1 MSDSLKT
8 VQLPDFQTGGL
19 IELKV
24 IENGVANERSEPV
37 DRHKPAWLRATL
49 PTGPNYQRL
58 KEMTARLKLYTV
70 CQEAMCPN
78 IGECWAHGTMTIMV
92 LGGICT
98 RACKFCAVDTGNPKG
113 WVDPLEPLHV
123 AQAVAEMG
131 LRYVVLT
138 SVDRDDLK
146 DGGASHFAE
155 VVRQIKLRDQEVK
168 VETLTPDFRG
178 QLKDVETVVDSGVD
192 VFAHNLETVRR
203 LTPKVRDPRATYEQS
218 LRVLEH
224 AKRYRPKMLTKSSL
238 MLGLGESAA
247 EIRQAMRDLRAVG
260 VDILTLGQYLRPTK
274 HHLPVER
281 YVTPEEFAL
290 YRQWGYE
297 EGFLEVF
304 SGPLVRSSYRAEKVF
319 FETRVSLR
327 DISEAQ
333 QGT

>member
-1 MSDSLKT
+1 MSDNVKT
-8 VQLPDFQTGGL
+8 VQLEDFSTGGV

-24 IENGVANERSEPV
+24 IHNGVAQERPEPV
-37 DRHKPAWLRATL
+37 DRHKPAWLRATV

-58 KEMTARLKLYTV
+58 KAMTQRLKLHTV

-78 IGECWAHGTMTIMV
+78 IGECWGHGTMTIMV
-92 LGGICT
+92 LGSICT

-113 WVDPLEPLHV
+113 WVDPLEPVHV
-123 AQAVAEMG
+123 AEAVAEMK
-131 LRYVVLT
+131 LKYVVLT
-138 SVDRDDLK
+138 SVDRDDLP

-155 VVRQIKLRDQEVK
+155 VVRQIKQRDPEVK

-178 QLKDVETVVDSGVD
+178 NLRDVETVLEGGQE
-192 VFAHNLETVRR
+192 VFANNLETVRR
-203 LTPKVRDPRATYEQS
+203 LTPRVRDPRAGYDQT

-224 AKRYRPKMLTKSSL
+224 AKKARPAVLTKSSL
-238 MLGLGESAA
+238 MLGLGETEE

-281 YVTPEEFAL
+281 YVTPQEFAT
-290 YRQWGYE
+290 YAEWGYE
-297 EGFLEVF
+297 EGFMEVF

-319 FETRVSLR
+319 FEATQSV
-327 DISEAQ
+327 
-333 QGT
+333 